1 MNQIPFFVLIFVE
14 SSYENKEEVDDDY
27 SSVYILLLNH
37 SLLILS
43 KYVLKLQARKPFYY
57 CPLHETLGM
66 NTYKIFGEILLLYY
80 TCICASICAGA
91 NVLSDTVTRSLMQ
104 SLFHKGTPGT
114 GRMNILTQKSYISL
128 KYDLY

>member
-14 SSYENKEEVDDDY
+14 SSYENKEEVDNDY

-66 NTYKIFGEILLLYY
+66 NKYKIFGGTCYYIILAYALPYALALMYY
-80 TCICASICAGA
+80 LIQLH
-91 NVLSDTVTRSLMQ
+91 VL
-104 SLFHKGTPGT
+104 
-114 GRMNILTQKSYISL
+114 
-128 KYDLY
+128 